1 MRTSTAHQQQL
12 RLVSSAGAL
21 HAVLA
26 EAFVPTCRI
35 ECQHDRMRCA
45 ALHAVRC
52 RQIDIAIVRSEELLK
67 ASDFA
72 EVDEIGDATAKL
84 QR

>member
-1 MRTSTAHQQQL
+1 MRCA
-12 RLVSSAGAL
+12 AL
-21 HAVLA
+21 
-26 EAFVPTCRI
+26 
-35 ECQHDRMRCA
+35 RCA

-52 RQIDIAIVRSEELLK
+52 RQIDVAIVRSEELLK

>member
-26 EAFVPTCRI
+26 EPSCPRAESNVSTI
-35 ECQHDRMRCA
+35 GCA